1 MPTPHTLS
9 LGYLLIDEASPSVTE
24 GVRATLPSGRPESS
38 GGPWSVGC
46 AGSEQ
51 GEHTSGSPGLAPTP
65 CVSIAGTEGP
75 EEGAAPGTPQ
85 VRASPGPAR
94 QERPGGPRPRRGAGA
109 PGRALAPTP
118 ACREDTLRV
127 PYQSVTLKSKLS
139 PTLSVGNHILPPQLE
154 TRSSNNGDPSRA
166 VRAPPPIRGPR
177 TAPRK
182 MVPQNQS

>member
-1 MPTPHTLS
+1 M
-9 LGYLLIDEASPSVTE
+9 
-24 GVRATLPSGRPESS
+24 
-38 GGPWSVGC
+38 GC

-51 GEHTSGSPGLAPTP
+51 GEHTSGPPGLSPTL

-75 EEGAAPGTPQ
+75 EEGAAPGAPQ
-85 VRASPGPAR
+85 VRASPGPAH

-139 PTLSVGNHILPPQLE
+139 PTPSVGNHVLPPQLE
-154 TRSSNNGDPSRA
+154 TRSSNNGDPPGLCAHPPEFGVPARPHIRWFPKIRA
-166 VRAPPPIRGPR
+166 KESTPVVTFTFSANGICNHLG
-177 TAPRK
+177 
-182 MVPQNQS
+182 